1 MALKKP
7 SHFFEDKNKKQG
19 VVVPEEQKLPES
31 FAAYKNNVNNVEVLN
46 EFIHNFGS
54 FSENISKIKVL
65 EQGILELK
73 NEIKSSLTQEDLDN
87 AMVSNL
93 LVLEEN
99 LEKITESVQAINS
112 QDLSQV
118 YEEVEDISN
127 QVSSVLEELPKYKN
141 LIKSQE
147 VSFDNRL
154 QSYQGT
160 INEQLDGFEHKITEI
175 SYAQQEEF
183 EVIKET
189 LQGINE
195 EALQEISVSLQEIQT
210 EVPKYKNTVNKK
222 INEFDE
228 RLRSHQS
235 ILNEDLE
242 THKNEIE
249 EQLQTIQSSFQEL
262 IEQEVPKYQSLL
274 TEAKIENDK
283 TIQEVSKTLKEQIQS
298 LIENTKQLNQDLEEK
313 SSLIEQSFS
322 SKIDTLENHILSSK
336 TTLDETNDTYK
347 KLYHAIEAKGLSDRN
362 QFEEHEV
369 LISNTA
375 QQIEQLLEKIE
386 ETKQDILQENYVK
399 EELLDEL
406 KQQFSKK
413 FNLIENDIQYQN
425 QKIVKENETLTENVF
440 ELKEKIQS
448 IPFNEITEQY
458 HHITKKISFLE
469 EVFDKFDENKIL
481 TEGLNNFS
489 NPSENNQDPLTPT
502 NQKFVTL
509 DQLQEHYR
517 LFINRVQQQLATFG
531 GGGETRLEFLD
542 DVDRNSAKTDGYVLS
557 YNAASG
563 KFIGTS
569 VSGGGAVSTQWETVT
584 SGIVTTSNVGIG
596 TTVATDTLTVIGDAT
611 ITGNLNITGD
621 LTYDEV
627 NARNW
632 NITGIATANR
642 LIVGSGTTFPE
653 DFVVEGNSRIVGILT
668 IGTSSIVLDGEENQ
682 VNVGSGVTLHHTN
695 GVQVGGNTVHSTGLR
710 INQVDVGLTTS
721 TRLIVGA
728 GTTFPEDLVVEGNTR
743 ITGILTVGTS
753 SIVIDG
759 EENQVNVGTGVT
771 LHHTNG
777 VQVGGNTLHFSGLT
791 LNQINVSGI
800 VTASSFSLPDG
811 LISSGSLTTS
821 SPTEIAIDSFSA
833 SSYRSAKYQVQVESG
848 SDYQTTE
855 ISVLH
860 NDVTTF
866 MTEYG
871 TLQTGDSLA
880 SFTTDLS
887 DGSVR
892 LLATS
897 LTAGEVKYKVLRN
910 AIRV

>member
-7 SHFFEDKNKKQG
+7 SHFFEDNNKKQE
-19 VVVPEEQKLPES
+19 VVVPKEQKLPES

-65 EQGILELK
+65 EKGILELK
-73 NEIKSSLTQEDLDN
+73 NEIKLSLTQEDLDN

-112 QDLSQV
+112 QDLSRV

-154 QSYQGT
+154 QSYQEA

-274 TEAKIENDK
+274 TEAKIENDRK
-283 TIQEVSKTLKEQIQS
+283 VEEISKTLKEQIQS
-298 LIENTKQLNQDLEEK
+298 LIENTEQLNQELEEK
-313 SSLIEQSFS
+313 SSLIEQSFC

-362 QFEEHEV
+362 QFEEHEA

-448 IPFNEITEQY
+448 IPFNEITEHY
-458 HHITKKISFLE
+458 HHITKKILFLE

-481 TEGLNNFS
+481 TEGLSNFS

-569 VSGGGAVSTQWETVT
+569 VSGGAVSTQWETVT

-682 VNVGSGVTLHHTN
+682 VNVGSGVTIHHTN
-695 GVQVGGNTVHSTGLR
+695 GVQVGGNTVHSTGLS

-721 TRLIVGA
+721 TRLVVGA

-759 EENQVNVGTGVT
+759 EENQVNVGSGVT

-848 SDYQTTE
+848 SNYQTTE

-860 NDVTTF
+860 NDTTTF

-871 TLQTGDSLA
+871 TLQTGNSLA

-887 DGSVR
+887 GGSVR

-897 LTAGEVKYKVLRN
+897 LTAGEIKYKVLRN

>member
-175 SYAQQEEF
+175 SYVQQEEF

-210 EVPKYKNTVNKK
+210 EVPKYKNTVTKK
-222 INEFDE
+222 LNEFDE

-298 LIENTKQLNQDLEEK
+298 LIENTEQLNQELEEK

-336 TTLDETNDTYK
+336 TTLDDTNDTYK

-425 QKIVKENETLTENVF
+425 QKIVKENETLTENLF

-481 TEGLNNFS
+481 TEGLSNFS

-569 VSGGGAVSTQWETVT
+569 VSGGAVSTQWETVT

-611 ITGNLNITGD
+611 ITGNLNISGD

-668 IGTSSIVLDGEENQ
+668 IGTSSIVLDGSENQ
-682 VNVGSGVTLHHTN
+682 VNVGTGVTIHHTN

-848 SDYQTTE
+848 SNYQTTE

-860 NDVTTF
+860 NDTTTF

-887 DGSVR
+887 GGSVR
-892 LLATS
+892 LLATP
-897 LTAGEVKYKVLRN
+897 LVAGEVKYKVLRN